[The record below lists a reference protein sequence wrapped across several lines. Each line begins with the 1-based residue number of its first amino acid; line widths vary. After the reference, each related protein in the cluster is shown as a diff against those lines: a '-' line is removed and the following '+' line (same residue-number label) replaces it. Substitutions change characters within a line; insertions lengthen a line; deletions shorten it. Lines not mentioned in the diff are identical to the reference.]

1 MPDDPRYMRFGYRLR
16 ITQHNGEV
24 VEAPYAVVARTEH
37 DYRITTRSIPLALIA
52 SVEIL
57 NRHDAVIDTELL
69 G

>member
-1 MPDDPRYMRFGYRLR
+1 MPDDPRYMHFGFRLR

-24 VEAPYAVVARTEH
+24 VEAPCAVVARTEH

-57 NRHDAVIDTELL
+57 NRHDDVIGAEVI
-69 G
+69 